1 MNTVYE
7 GFPIEQL
14 IPEGTVLTD
23 TQRSYLEAVAYLFSQ
38 KDYVKMI
45 DVARLMEKPTG
56 SVHSAMMALNR
67 QGILETNHS
76 GNIHLL
82 LKRMPE
88 SDEKAE
94 NASNAF
100 AVESEVTEL
109 PEEVLQQD
117 EEPIDDL
124 TVQPPAVE
132 EKLSGHSLID
142 GYTVIDGQIVDSNGF
157 IIPDAPYTALHLN
170 VRPFNVFTRERDKIK
185 ASNHES
191 LMVSDLLKL
200 SMEQLVGLHNLG
212 VKSIPEIIE
221 ELKRYLSDPVL
232 PTAEPLPQIE
242 SVLEQ
247 AHVSEPIFA
256 PDYEIVDHV
265 IRHKQ
270 SASIVANAPVQAL
283 GLNIRNQAALLVNG
297 FQKITDLI
305 HVEFKVFRERTG
317 LGNKSTRDVSDKLD
331 EYLKL
336 HQEFYGQAADSEVIV
351 TPVIIMDF
359 FAEHEFDH
367 VTKDEIASVFEGAD
381 ETVLSNLL
389 DLLLN
394 EGKLVCEGETYYK
407 YHRSFFQYAFTTAMD
422 DYPKLKSDY
431 LDVLRWR
438 SLGNTLE
445 EVGRSRGMTRERVRQ
460 IEQKTLDIL
469 TERKKIYITEDAY
482 AYLFQTYEMDRD
494 AFTEGLKLSQQTWY
508 YLIMRY
514 ERGKKPLSE
523 ALEDQSLSVED
534 RYAIEKYLH
543 RNDLCIEGRYIPCT
557 RIGVEKYLLER
568 CCRDEMA
575 FEDFVA
581 LCDRFIEEH
590 NLPVEEETTTDPAM
604 LERARINR
612 LSRTQNVLWKQNQ
625 RLRYYNIEG
634 EDFSELL
641 ETINLPR
648 YHNIEISTLKI
659 LNDYPEIMQRY
670 DIRDEYELHNLLKKI
685 HAEKENT
692 TLTFGRMPGLVFGKF
707 NRDEAVKEIMF
718 ALAPVS
724 QDDLVEMINLEYGFR
739 QDTVKANWL
748 GGISEYLHHGM
759 YSIEYQDMPADQM
772 NAMKA
777 ALTDDFY
784 TFDEMK
790 ELYLRSVENPDLTLL
805 SSYNLKRLGFNAG
818 TSYFIRSSISAEAY
832 FDNLLTDAD
841 RVDITEYSK
850 RFVGLTTF
858 SSCLAR
864 QRHELNMLEYEPYKY
879 VNIRMLDKSGFGKE
893 RLKAYGDRVREYVQN
908 NMNSSAVLIS
918 KDGQDVFFTV
928 VSLKNAGFMDEL
940 DMLGFGDMFY
950 ASILREDERFSW
962 QKIGKMTVFNTRKVF
977 FKTQDLLSAYV
988 DQQKSVDVP
997 EMAVQLDKRFGIDL
1011 DRSKIMEKIDKET
1024 IYYDPVMDRLH
1035 ADYTVFM
1042 EASEPFFRMRD
1053 NEG

>member
-1 MNTVYE
+1 MSDRAYE

-14 IPEGTVLTD
+14 IPKGMALTD
-23 TQRSYLEAVAYLFSQ
+23 IQRNYLEAVAFLFSQ
-38 KDYVKMI
+38 KDHVKMI
-45 DVARLMEKPTG
+45 DVARLMGKPTG
-56 SVHSAMMALNR
+56 SVHSAMMTLNR

-76 GNIHLL
+76 GDIYLL
-82 LKRMPE
+82 R
-88 SDEKAE
+88 EKAME
-94 NASNAF
+94 HVMKEDDIPNG
-100 AVESEVTEL
+100 VESEVSK
-109 PEEVLQQD
+109 PSEEDLQMD
-117 EEPIDDL
+117 DNPGNDL
-124 TVQPPAVE
+124 TIQPPAAE
-132 EKLSGHSLID
+132 EKLPGNSLVD
-142 GYTVIDGQIVDSNGF
+142 GYTVIDGQIVDSNGSV
-157 IIPDAPYTALHLN
+157 IPDAPYTALHLS

-185 ASNHES
+185 ANNHET

-200 SMEQLVGLHNLG
+200 SMEQLAGLRNLG
-212 VKSIPEIIE
+212 AKSIPEIIE
-221 ELKRYLSDPVL
+221 ELKRYLSDPAR
-232 PTAEPLPQIE
+232 PAAEPLLQK
-242 SVLEQ
+242 
-247 AHVSEPIFA
+247 EPALKPEPVMEPVFA
-256 PDYEIVDHV
+256 ADYEIVDRV

-270 SASIVANAPVQAL
+270 SAAIIANAPIQAL

-305 HVEFKVFRERTG
+305 HVEFKMFRERTG
-317 LGNKSTRDVSDKLD
+317 LGNKSTRDIADQLD

-351 TPVIIMDF
+351 TPAIIMDF

-381 ETVLSNLL
+381 EAILNNLL
-389 DLLLN
+389 
-394 EGKLVCEGETYYK
+394 EKLVNEEKLICEGETYYK

-469 TERKKIYITEDAY
+469 TERKKIFFTEDAY

-494 AFTEGLKLSQQTWY
+494 AFVEGLKLPQQTWY

-523 ALEDQSLSVED
+523 GLEDQSLSVEI
-534 RYAIEKYLH
+534 RYAIEKYIH

-568 CCRDEMA
+568 FCRDEMA

-590 NLPVEEETTTDPAM
+590 NLPVEEETTTDPDM
-604 LERARINR
+604 LEKARINR

-641 ETINLPR
+641 EAINLPR
-648 YHNIEISTLKI
+648 YRNIEISTLKI

-685 HAEKENT
+685 HAEKENP
-692 TLTFGRMPGLVFGKF
+692 TLTFGRMPGLVFGTF
-707 NRDEAVKEIMF
+707 DRDEAVKEIMF
-718 ALAPVS
+718 ALAPVN
-724 QDDLVEMINLEYGFR
+724 QEDLVEMIHLEYGFR
-739 QDTVKANWL
+739 KDTVQGGWL
-748 GGISEYLHHGM
+748 KCISEYLHQGM

-772 NAMKA
+772 EAMKA
-777 ALTDDFY
+777 VLTDDFY

-818 TSYFIRSSISAEAY
+818 TSYFIRSTISAETY
-832 FDNLLTDAD
+832 FDHLLTDTD
-841 RVDITEYSK
+841 RVDITEYSR

-864 QRHELNMLEYEPYKY
+864 QRHDLNMLEYEPYRY
-879 VNIRMLDKSGFGKE
+879 VNIRMLEKSGFGKE
-893 RLKAYGDRVREYVQN
+893 RLKAYDDRVWEYVQN
-908 NMNSSAVLIS
+908 HKNSNAVLIS
-918 KDGQDVFFTV
+918 KDGQDEYFTV

-977 FKTQDLLSAYV
+977 FKTQDFLSAYV

-997 EMAVQLDKRFGIDL
+997 EMAVQLGKCFGIDL

-1035 ADYTVFM
+1035 ADYAVFV
-1042 EASEPFFRMRD
+1042 EASELFFRMRD